1 MHRDAAGHQNGKRL
15 PSGREHRGGIPSRQ
29 KRYEWMRCGRQ
40 DSCVLPATTWG
51 CLGYMVARKF
61 SRPTSLL
68 VVDYS
73 PQPSKPGDFVVA
85 GTPGP
90 LRAFQLPIETAA
102 LLLPVIEELLRHGS
116 APCVQAMQL
125 RHHVMAWNL

>member
-1 MHRDAAGHQNGKRL
+1 
-15 PSGREHRGGIPSRQ
+15 
-29 KRYEWMRCGRQ
+29 
-40 DSCVLPATTWG
+40 
-51 CLGYMVARKF
+51 MVARKF

-90 LRAFQLPIETAA
+90 LRAFQLPIENYYMTDPISRASETMA
-102 LLLPVIEELLRHGS
+102 KCTEEYVLGREQRTGTHG
-116 APCVQAMQL
+116 
-125 RHHVMAWNL
+125 